1 MTSATKLTSGP
12 AAVASNWAS
21 RTAKTDPPRYTPH
34 LEWSL
39 EVALSSRKAF
49 RTAVFVQ
56 HGEEYWWGL
65 GADGA
70 GTQAELSIK
79 FLPHNWQSS
88 DDVQV
93 NLEGQRFTV
102 HDPLLKSDPRKVVS
116 VIIPADVSI
125 GELIPIA
132 ELREHDLSLLIMA
145 IALVD
150 TEDRRLN
157 RWRILPRLAS
167 GLPEPIRGLG
177 SGRQT
182 GHYRP

>member
-1 MTSATKLTSGP
+1 MGSG
-12 AAVASNWAS
+12 A
-21 RTAKTDPPRYTPH
+21 RGRRRRD
-34 LEWSL
+34 L
-39 EVALSSRKAF
+39 AL
-49 RTAVFVQ
+49 Q
-56 HGEEYWWGL
+56 
-65 GADGA
+65 
-70 GTQAELSIK
+70 EL
-79 FLPHNWQSS
+79 
-88 DDVQV
+88 
-93 NLEGQRFTV
+93 
-102 HDPLLKSDPRKVVS
+102 S

-145 IALVD
+145 IAFVD

-167 GLPEPIRGLG
+167 GLPEPVRGLG

>member
-1 MTSATKLTSGP
+1 VT
-12 AAVASNWAS
+12 
-21 RTAKTDPPRYTPH
+21 TDPPRYTPH

-39 EVALSSRKAF
+39 EVALSSTQEF

-70 GTQAELSIK
+70 GTLAQLSIK
-79 FLPHNWQSS
+79 FLPHNWQWS

-102 HDPLLKSDPRKVVS
+102 HDPLLKADPRKVVS
-116 VIIPADVSI
+116 VIIPAQVSI

-145 IALVD
+145 IALVY
-150 TEDRRLN
+150 TEARRLN
-157 RWRILPRLAS
+157 RWRMLPQLAS

>member
-1 MTSATKLTSGP
+1 MAL
-12 AAVASNWAS
+12 AASWAS
-21 RTAKTDPPRYTPH
+21 RTVTTDPPRYTPH

-39 EVALSSRKAF
+39 EVALSSTQEF
-49 RTAVFVQ
+49 RPAAFVQ

-65 GADGA
+65 GTHGA

-79 FLPHNWQSS
+79 FLPHNWRSS

-93 NLEGQRFTV
+93 NLEGLRFNV
-102 HDPLLKSDPRKVVS
+102 HDPLLKSDPQKVVS
-116 VIIPADVSI
+116 VIIPAEVSI

-132 ELREHDLSLLIMA
+132 ELRQHNLSLLIMA

-150 TEDRRLN
+150 TEARRLD
-157 RWRILPRLAS
+157 RWRMLPRIAS
-167 GLPEPIRGLG
+167 VLPEPIRGLG

>member
-1 MTSATKLTSGP
+1 M
-12 AAVASNWAS
+12 
-21 RTAKTDPPRYTPH
+21 
-34 LEWSL
+34 
-39 EVALSSRKAF
+39 
-49 RTAVFVQ
+49 FVR
-56 HGEEYWWGL
+56 HGQEYWWGL

-70 GTQAELSIK
+70 GTQAEVSIK

-102 HDPLLKSDPRKVVS
+102 HDPLLKEDPRNIVS
-116 VIIPADVSI
+116 VIIPAEVSI

-132 ELREHDLSLLIMA
+132 ELREHDLSLLIMM
-145 IALVD
+145 IAVVD
-150 TEDRRLN
+150 TEAGRLN
-157 RWRILPRLAS
+157 RWRMLPRLAS

-177 SGRQT
+177 SGRQA